1 MNDFETIIDF
11 GTKNIRLAIFNNSS
25 KKIYSSQI
33 TNTDP
38 FESNNSETSLN
49 KLIRDAE
56 RELSMH
62 IDYVDVLYDSTKL
75 KFIDFSIKKSFDQPT
90 LLKKIYDNLIEE
102 ANFIIK
108 ENYFK
113 DQIIHLI
120 VSKIIIDDNK
130 EIEIVTDETKTKS
143 IILEI
148 KFLCLSKSKII
159 NLSNKFKKNNLN
171 ISNIFSSSYVKTT
184 QYKNNLEIGKNYIF
198 LDIGFERSSSWFF
211 LNNKFIYFNSI
222 PFGGNTITKDISK
235 VLKLNIDYSEDLK
248 IDFNT
253 VEDNINN
260 KNTLNN
266 RNQYSEILNKKISVK
281 ILKQILEAR
290 VDEIIELVV
299 NKNDYLTKKYFL
311 EKPSIIF
318 TGSGSKAVSNMLNL
332 ETRNIFSNFIFL
344 QETDSMICKAGFN
357 YNKTKESRLIFPK
370 DKSKKVGFFEG
381 FFNFFSK

>member
-1 MNDFETIIDF
+1 M
-11 GTKNIRLAIFNNSS
+11 
-25 KKIYSSQI
+25 
-33 TNTDP
+33 
-38 FESNNSETSLN
+38 
-49 KLIRDAE
+49 
-56 RELSMH
+56 
-62 IDYVDVLYDSTKL
+62 
-75 KFIDFSIKKSFDQPT
+75 
-90 LLKKIYDNLIEE
+90 
-102 ANFIIK
+102 
-108 ENYFK
+108 
-113 DQIIHLI
+113 
-120 VSKIIIDDNK
+120 
-130 EIEIVTDETKTKS
+130 
-143 IILEI
+143 
-148 KFLCLSKSKII
+148 
-159 NLSNKFKKNNLN
+159 
-171 ISNIFSSSYVKTT
+171 
-184 QYKNNLEIGKNYIF
+184 
-198 LDIGFERSSSWFF
+198 
-211 LNNKFIYFNSI
+211 
-222 PFGGNTITKDISK
+222 
-235 VLKLNIDYSEDLK
+235 NIDYSEDLK

-299 NKNDYLTKKYFL
+299 KKYFL
-311 EKPSIIF
+311 KKPSIIF